1 NRDDDFLCRPVGEAH
16 SAHPCLSRGIA
27 ADPRRHLQVARTY
40 CAANCAS
47 TSLHAGE
54 SCAALVARH
63 CTMRPPPGATPPQIE
78 RTSAPQAER
87 STNSSSRGR
96 IGRSTITV
104 GAAGAAAAA
113 AAGAVPAAGAPPPL
127 AAETAFSQPAE
138 SFALFFSR
146 HCSAGAPPVG
156 TPAQTFG

>member
-1 NRDDDFLCRPVGEAH
+1 QY
-16 SAHPCLSRGIA
+16 
-27 ADPRRHLQVARTY
+27 RRRMPSVRFY
-40 CAANCAS
+40 RAANCDS

-104 GAAGAAAAA
+104 GAAGAAAGAA
-113 AAGAVPAAGAPPPL
+113 PVAGAAAPPPL
-127 AAETAFSQPAE
+127 AAATALAQPAE

-146 HCSAGAPPVG
+146 HCRAGAPPVG
-156 TPAQTFG
+156 TPLQTFG

>member
-1 NRDDDFLCRPVGEAH
+1 SRRRVTGGPRIEEGPPQGARDYR
-16 SAHPCLSRGIA
+16 
-27 ADPRRHLQVARTY
+27 
-40 CAANCAS
+40 AANWDR
-47 TSLHAGE
+47 TSLQAGE
-54 SCAALVARH
+54 SRAALVARH
-63 CTMRPPPGATPPQIE
+63 CRIRPSPGATPPQIE
-78 RTSAPQAER
+78 RTSAPQADR

-96 IGRSTITV
+96 IGRSTITA

-113 AAGAVPAAGAPPPL
+113 APAAAVPPPL